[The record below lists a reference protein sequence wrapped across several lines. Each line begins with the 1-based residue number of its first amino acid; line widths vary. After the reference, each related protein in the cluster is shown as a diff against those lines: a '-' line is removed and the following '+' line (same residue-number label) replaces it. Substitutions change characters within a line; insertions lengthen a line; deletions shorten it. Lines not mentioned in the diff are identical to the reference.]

1 MGVGEPFFSFLFLL
15 ASVLYIHMCF
25 HVRECECWF
34 VLWSMQRYLTS
45 FRVLEL
51 KELLK
56 NQGQSTKGRKPEL
69 FQRANDILQFGSP
82 KFQTKIREIYE
93 RSNNFRRQLSY
104 NRTAQKTSPEKSRE
118 SVVKKASRPYIV
130 HPDVKFKSHP
140 FFSKLETIIR
150 PTALSNDIIMYI

>member
-1 MGVGEPFFSFLFLL
+1 MCYPYTFFMYMSVRVGLS
-15 ASVLYIHMCF
+15 
-25 HVRECECWF
+25 
-34 VLWSMQRYLTS
+34 LWSLQRYLTS

-93 RSNNFRRQLSY
+93 RSNNFRRHSFY
-104 NRTAQKTSPEKSRE
+104 NRTSQKTSPEKTRE

-150 PTALSNDIIMYI
+150 PTALSEDLYKI